1 MSREAIRKARRVVVK
16 VGTSTLLD
24 DGPRLD
30 LNTIRRLLEE
40 MVRLKEGGRRVVFV
54 SSGAIGAGLGPL
66 GLRTRPDTM
75 PELQVAAAVG
85 QSLLMQTYNSF
96 LAPLGYVVGQLL
108 LTHGDFQDRRRYL
121 NMRNMLNAMEER
133 RVLPV
138 INENDTVAVDEIR
151 FGDNDTLAGLV
162 ANAVDA
168 DVTVLL
174 SDVDG
179 FYMDGRLQEDV
190 REVTP
195 EVEAAAGGTSGLG
208 SGGMVTKINAAKVVT
223 AAGGCLLLAHGKRH
237 SLPALLDGPPLGTLF
252 WPRGTRLDHR
262 KRWIAHTLKEAGA
275 LTVDDGGAEALR
287 SRGRSLLSVGVTG
300 CDGDFEVGDPV
311 VVRDR
316 SGRAIAKGLVNYSA
330 QDLRRIMGRRTEE
343 IDGILGCRPSD
354 EIVHRDNMVILG

>member
-1 MSREAIRKARRVVVK
+1 MVVK

-24 DGPRLD
+24 EDQRLD

-40 MVRLKEGGRRVVFV
+40 MVRLKSQGRSVVFV

-66 GLRTRPDTM
+66 GFQKRPDTIE
-75 PELQVAAAVG
+75 ELQAAA
-85 QSLLMQTYNSF
+85 
-96 LAPLGYVVGQLL
+96 AVGQLL

-121 NMRNMLNAMEER
+121 NMRNMLIAMER
-133 RVLPV
+133 HRVLPV

-179 FYMDGRLQEDV
+179 FYVDGRPLDEV
-190 REVTP
+190 GEVT
-195 EVEAAAGGTSGLG
+195 EALEAAAGGTSGLG
-208 SGGMVTKINAAKVVT
+208 SGGMITKINAAKVVT
-223 AAGGCLLLAHGKRH
+223 AAGGYLLIAHGRKH
-237 SLPALLDGPPLGTLF
+237 PLTDLLDGKPLGTLF
-252 WPRGTRLDHR
+252 RPSGTRLDHR

-275 LTVDDGGAEALR
+275 LTIDDGGAEALR
-287 SRGRSLLSVGVTG
+287 RKGSSLLSVGVTG
-300 CDGDFEVGDPV
+300 CDGDFETGDAV
-311 VVRDR
+311 LVRDR

-343 IDGILGCRPSD
+343 IEGILGYRPSD

>member
-1 MSREAIRKARRVVVK
+1 MSREALRKARRVVVK

-24 DGPRLD
+24 EDQRLD

-40 MVRLKEGGRRVVFV
+40 MVRLKSQGRSVVFV

-66 GLRTRPDTM
+66 GFQKRPDTIE
-75 PELQVAAAVG
+75 ELQAAAAVG

-96 LAPLGYVVGQLL
+96 LAPLGYSVGQLL

-121 NMRNMLNAMEER
+121 NMRNMLIAMER
-133 RVLPV
+133 HRVLPV

-179 FYMDGRLQEDV
+179 FYVDGRPLDEV
-190 REVTP
+190 GEVT
-195 EVEAAAGGTSGLG
+195 EALEAAAGGTSGLG
-208 SGGMVTKINAAKVVT
+208 SGGMITKINAAKVVT
-223 AAGGCLLLAHGKRH
+223 AAGGYLLIAHGRKH
-237 SLPALLDGPPLGTLF
+237 PLTDLLDGKPLGTLF
-252 WPRGTRLDHR
+252 RPSGTRLDHR

-275 LTVDDGGAEALR
+275 LTIDDGGAEALR
-287 SRGRSLLSVGVTG
+287 RKGSSLLSVGVTG
-300 CDGDFEVGDPV
+300 CDGDFETGDAV
-311 VVRDR
+311 LVRDR

-343 IDGILGCRPSD
+343 IEGILGYRPSD